1 MGRVR
6 RGVDLGDGCGSRAER
21 LLLLYVLVLKVYER
35 RRASWTMDGVS
46 VIVGS

>member
-1 MGRVR
+1 
-6 RGVDLGDGCGSRAER
+6 
-21 LLLLYVLVLKVYER
+21 VLVLKIYER